1 MKKAY
6 LIYISICTQI
16 VQAQKCK
23 TEIAYVKAFYRHMEI
38 QDIIDFNSSHKI
50 IISIMNQLII
60 SNNTVKLYSEYAN
73 LRLQAT
79 RIIYCYQKDIILR
92 DIIVPKSTSMRASL
106 VSNFLTSGI
115 AKYAAYSVRD
125 QNNALCISA
134 DI

>member
-1 MKKAY
+1 
-6 LIYISICTQI
+6 
-16 VQAQKCK
+16 
-23 TEIAYVKAFYRHMEI
+23 MEI

-92 DIIVPKSTSMRASL
+92 DIIVPKSTSMRASQ